1 MDNGI
6 NNKQAE
12 ETPKVALKSF
22 MASGPTLHYSHD
34 NVLKFWLLS
43 VATFGVTAS
52 FWSKVLTGSF
62 WILSLDTL
70 ASPKS
75 WYLGQSVIT
84 GVSIFEYPWQ
94 ILVLGLL
101 MGILAVAPVLVS
113 QLTSF
118 IYCLPFILAVVLPAG
133 LPGFAICLLV
143 SSAAAACRPLRFRS
157 RFISIVL
164 CTAPQLFYWGYFGGA
179 RGLEPL
185 KFGYSFLPWI
195 CAWLISLAIAG
206 LVLGIGHFT
215 RYRPGLIWM
224 VTTGVLLAAIVTFRT
239 KIGLG
244 ELDYQLYVA
253 NNNPELVEEFQ
264 DLSITDSLDKTMANP
279 AVRKYLTGFFYPT
292 EPIPLRAEL
301 KAEIQVQLG
310 YDRWPNWFLV
320 PDELDY
326 QTKKQWLLD
335 QYDLFITQRR
345 KSRRMP
351 IALYY
356 KALLNEYSPDI
367 ELLGQK
373 EVLHFYSDC
382 PYERS
387 RQIWYRLYS
396 EFSQSPE
403 SLEARWRIAKH
414 WAAQGRFEQAD
425 NILAEAQV
433 MLAEQMKLLEKQQP
447 QTDTMF
453 SPFRPPVESAMTA
466 FKLSELQMKLSR
478 LRSLIST
485 ENRTN
490 DPASEK
496 RLAQFVMLNPH
507 SRDYGRRLDEL
518 LKQMKDSDPLRDNV
532 LLAQVM
538 LIPDEQLRADSL
550 YKLHKEFQ
558 DSDGGMDA
566 LHELALLQ
574 ASFWRQQGDASPEQ
588 KKKYLLQARA
598 TLTTFISLYPDS
610 IYIEQTKKNLEGLP
624 SAD

>member
-1 MDNGI
+1 MNNGI
-6 NNKQAE
+6 NNKQTE

-22 MASGPTLHYSHD
+22 MTSGPTLHYSHS

-43 VATFGVTAS
+43 VMTFGVAAS

-62 WILSLDTL
+62 WICGLDAL
-70 ASPKS
+70 AWPKG
-75 WYLGQSVIT
+75 WFLGQLAIS

-101 MGILAVAPVLVS
+101 MGILAVVPVLVS

-133 LPGFAICLLV
+133 LPGFAVCLLI
-143 SSAAAACRPLRFRS
+143 SCIAAACRPLRFRS
-157 RFISIVL
+157 RFIAIVL

-185 KFGYSFLPWI
+185 RFGYSFLPWV
-195 CAWLISLAIAG
+195 CAWLVSLGIAG
-206 LVLGIGHFT
+206 TVLGMGHFT
-215 RYRPGLIWM
+215 RYRPGLISL
-224 VTTGVLLAAIVTFRT
+224 TTAVVLLAAIVVF
-239 KIGLG
+239 KLKVGFG

-253 NNNPELVEEFQ
+253 NNNPELAEEFR
-264 DLSITDSLDKTMANP
+264 DHSITESLDKTMANP

-310 YDRWPNWFLV
+310 YDRWPNWFIV

-326 QTKKQWLLD
+326 QTKKLWLLD
-335 QYDLFITQRR
+335 QYDLFITERR

-356 KALLNEYSPDI
+356 KALLTEYSPDT

-373 EVLHFYSDC
+373 EVLHFSSDY

-403 SLEARWRIAKH
+403 SLESRWRIAKH
-414 WAAQGRFEQAD
+414 WAGQDRFEQAD
-425 NILAEAQV
+425 NILAEAQI
-433 MLAEQMKLLEKQQP
+433 MLAEQMGLLVKEQP
-447 QTDTMF
+447 QAETMF
-453 SPFRPPVESAMTA
+453 SPFRPPAESAMTT
-466 FKLSELQMKLSR
+466 FKLSELQIKLSR

-496 RLAQFVMLNPH
+496 RLADFVMLNPH
-507 SRDYGRRLDEL
+507 SRDYDRHLDEL
-518 LKQMKDSDPLRDNV
+518 LRQMKDNDLLRDNV
-532 LLAQVM
+532 LLAKAM
-538 LIPDEQLRADSL
+538 LIPDEQLQADSL
-550 YKLHKEFQ
+550 LKLHQEFQ
-558 DSDGGMDA
+558 DADGGMEA
-566 LHELALLQ
+566 LYELALLQ
-574 ASFWRQQGDASPEQ
+574 ISQWRQQSEAGAEQ
-588 KKKYLLQARA
+588 KKKYLTQARA
-598 TLTTFISLYPDS
+598 TLTSFINLYPDS